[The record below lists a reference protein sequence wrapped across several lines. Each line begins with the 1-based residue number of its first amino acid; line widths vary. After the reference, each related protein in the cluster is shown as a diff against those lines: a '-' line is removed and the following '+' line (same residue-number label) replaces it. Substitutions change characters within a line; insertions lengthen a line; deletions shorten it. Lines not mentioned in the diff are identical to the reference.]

1 MRKLFV
7 LTALVAAIALSSCG
21 PDVRIVTFDT
31 KPQGFFKGDSV
42 KLYWVVEHADEV
54 TLDGVPV
61 NKDSGWVKVRFD
73 TTRTYIL
80 NAKNGHSE
88 RTNKMHVVSQN

>member
-1 MRKLFV
+1 M
-7 LTALVAAIALSSCG
+7 TLSSCG

-54 TLDGVPV
+54 TLDGVAV
-61 NKDSGWVKVRFD
+61 NKDSGWVKVKFD
-73 TTRTYIL
+73 STKTYIL

-88 RTNKMHVVSQN
+88 RTNKMHVVSQH